1 MRSWFSILYL
11 STLCCGSV
19 VAAPFAPRQIHTAG
33 AYVIEHDPADTDY
46 VRALTLQLES
56 HPASDADG
64 AIAPFTLADLQ
75 KQRADVLRQ
84 IAGFLGATEASPEVA
99 KMYDD
104 YVGAMSVLQQTMVN
118 GTPRRFALWRKPDL
132 IARLRAGQQIPGFA
146 LDGDD
151 VVIGLN
157 VSFDTDP
164 DLPPGELAAR
174 IDKAWDELVWPVKIG
189 DQSPEADV
197 RASLETLRNYKRS
210 LMGNEPWLV
219 MGTLHEAVEF
229 ALVTEVIR
237 SADRRWFCEGMAN
250 YIAQEIIRERV
261 GADAARPYYDGDA
274 LLALAP
280 PAAKQGDL
288 AKWPVG
294 EDAASRHVPGAINEI
309 NYLRSTRII
318 ESVVTKHGREL
329 LPKWFAEIR
338 KMPHAKRDM
347 NTVYAAYQT
356 VTGDDLRKI
365 LAAH

>member
-1 MRSWFSILYL
+1 MRPWFSILYL
-11 STLCCGSV
+11 SILCGASAA
-19 VAAPFAPRQIHTAG
+19 AAPFAERQIHTGGSYA
-33 AYVIEHDPADTDY
+33 IEHDPADTDY

-84 IAGFLGATEASPEVA
+84 IADFLGAEASPEVA
-99 KMYDD
+99 KMFDD

-132 IARLRAGQQIPGFA
+132 IARLRSGQQIPGFA

-164 DLPPGELAAR
+164 GLPTKELAAR

-197 RASLETLRNYKRS
+197 RASLDTLRHYKSS

-219 MGTLHEAVEF
+219 MGALHEAVEF

-237 SADRRWFCEGMAN
+237 STDRRWFCEGMAN
-250 YIAQEIIRERV
+250 YLAREIVRERV
-261 GADAARPYYDGDA
+261 GADAARAYYDGDA
-274 LLALAP
+274 LLAQAP
-280 PAAKQGDL
+280 TSAKQGDL
-288 AKWPVG
+288 ATWPVA

-309 NYLRSTRII
+309 NYLRSTQVI
-318 ESVVTKHGREL
+318 ESVVTKHGRDL
-329 LPKWFAEIR
+329 LAKWFAEIR
-338 KMPHAKRDM
+338 KTPHAKRGM